1 MSEPDYLKCRC
12 QSCGNAIEFPASGL
26 GLTTACPHC
35 GQSTVLATEPTAP
48 APTSPSLRPPAKKPL
63 PSFENPT
70 ASPTPKSRS
79 KLLLILILVAIVAG
93 AVVALLTARNRPTS
107 SKPAEVSGTKNNPTA
122 TSSAT
127 DVKPPDIAPITPSTT
142 PAPKSI
148 ADLKTGSII
157 IEKAKG
163 SSLIYAVGVL
173 RNDSSQQRFGVNIEL
188 ELTDARGN
196 KVGTAKDYRAVL
208 EPRQEWRFRAL
219 VLDSKA
225 VAATVSSIR
234 EE

>member
-12 QSCGNAIEFPASGL
+12 QNCGNAIEFPTSGL

-35 GQSTVLATEPTAP
+35 GKSTVLATEPTSPAP
-48 APTSPSLRPPAKKPL
+48 ASARPPAKKPL
-63 PSFENPT
+63 PSFE
-70 ASPTPKSRS
+70 SPTSTPAPKSRS
-79 KLLLILILVAIVAG
+79 KLLLVLVLVAIVAG
-93 AVVALLTARNRPTS
+93 AVIALLAARSRPTS
-107 SKPAEVSGTKNNPTA
+107 SKPAEVSDTKDKPAA
-122 TSSAT
+122 TPSAT
-127 DVKPPDIAPITPSTT
+127 DVKPQDSVPVTPSTA

-148 ADLKTGSII
+148 ADLKTGSIV

-163 SSLIYAVGVL
+163 SSLIYAIGVV
-173 RNDSSQQRFGVNIEL
+173 RNDSGHQRFGVNIEL

-196 KVGTAKDYRAVL
+196 KVGTAKDYRAVM

>member
-1 MSEPDYLKCRC
+1 
-12 QSCGNAIEFPASGL
+12 
-26 GLTTACPHC
+26 
-35 GQSTVLATEPTAP
+35 
-48 APTSPSLRPPAKKPL
+48 
-63 PSFENPT
+63 
-70 ASPTPKSRS
+70 
-79 KLLLILILVAIVAG
+79 
-93 AVVALLTARNRPTS
+93 
-107 SKPAEVSGTKNNPTA
+107 
-122 TSSAT
+122 
-127 DVKPPDIAPITPSTT
+127 
-142 PAPKSI
+142 
-148 ADLKTGSII
+148 LKTGSII

-173 RNDSSQQRFGVNIEL
+173 RNDSGHQRFGVNIEL

-225 VAATVSSIR
+225 AAATVSSIR

>member
-12 QSCGNAIEFPASGL
+12 QSCGNAIEFPAAGI

-35 GQSTVLATEPTAP
+35 GQSAILTTEPIVPAP
-48 APTSPSLRPPAKKPL
+48 AYLHPPARKPL
-63 PSFENPT
+63 PSFESPT
-70 ASPTPKSRS
+70 STPTPKSRS
-79 KLLLILILVAIVAG
+79 KLLLVLVLVAIVAG
-93 AVVALLTARNRPTS
+93 TVIALLAAKSRPTS
-107 SKPAEVSGTKNNPTA
+107 SKPAEVSDTKDKPAA

-127 DVKPPDIAPITPSTT
+127 EAKPPDVARVTPSTA

-148 ADLKTGSII
+148 ADLKTGSIV

-163 SSLIYAVGVL
+163 SSLIYAIGVV
-173 RNDSSQQRFGVNIEL
+173 RNDSGHQRFGVSIEL

-196 KVGTAKDYRAVL
+196 KVGTAKDYRAVM

>member
-12 QSCGNAIEFPASGL
+12 QNCGNAIEFPASGL
-26 GLTTACPHC
+26 GLPTACPHC
-35 GQSTVLATEPTAP
+35 GQSTVLATEPTAS
-48 APTSPSLRPPAKKPL
+48 ARPPAKKP
-63 PSFENPT
+63 T
-70 ASPTPKSRS
+70 ASPTRKSRS
-79 KLLLILILVAIVAG
+79 KLLLVLVLVAIVAG
-93 AVVALLTARNRPTS
+93 SVIALLTARNRPTS
-107 SKPAEVSGTKNNPTA
+107 SKPAEVSDTKDKPTA

-127 DVKPPDIAPITPSTT
+127 EVKPPDSAPVTPSTA

-148 ADLKTGSII
+148 ADLRTGSII

-163 SSLIYAVGVL
+163 SSLIYAIGVV
-173 RNDSSQQRFGVNIEL
+173 RNDSGHQRFGVNIEL

-196 KVGTAKDYRAVL
+196 KVGTAKDYRAVM